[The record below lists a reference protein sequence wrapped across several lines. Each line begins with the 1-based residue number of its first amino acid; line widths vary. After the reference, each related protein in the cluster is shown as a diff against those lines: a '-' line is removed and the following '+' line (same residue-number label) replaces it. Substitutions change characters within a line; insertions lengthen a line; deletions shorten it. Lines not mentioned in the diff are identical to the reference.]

1 MKSFAKFFIG
11 AVFGFFI
18 MYAFLGLELEISMF
32 DIAYEL
38 IWILGSISLIL
49 LVLALVG
56 MLQIKRKA
64 SSPLEGEE
72 EDDRDKWQYK
82 KFNDVSLVGNISMIF
97 SIVTLSIVI
106 VTKQELL
113 LTICALI
120 LVLISGA
127 SSFVSPYLMKVM
139 YPERDLPEV
148 SDKDY
153 TKKLLASS
161 DEGERHVMLEGLYYT
176 FNSTNILLVGAMIIL
191 TVYSVSS
198 EQSQLFAIFI
208 IGLILITIN
217 TQYILQIRNK

>member
-1 MKSFAKFFIG
+1 MKSFANFFIG

-18 MYAFLGLELEISMF
+18 IYPFLALEFELTML

-38 IWILGSISLIL
+38 IWILGTISLIL
-49 LVLALVG
+49 LVLAIVG

-82 KFNDVSLVGNISMIF
+82 KFSDVSLVGNISMIF
-97 SIVTLSIVI
+97 SIITFSIVI
-106 VTKQELL
+106 VTKQELF

-127 SSFVSPYLMKVM
+127 SSYVSPYLMKVM
-139 YPERDLPEV
+139 YPERDLPKA

-176 FNSTNILLVGAMIIL
+176 FNSTNLLLVGAMIIL